1 MATDEPRTYCPSGS
15 LSGGGVCGSLCEGYC
30 SVYVCFPTYA
40 LTPNRRRNRARLTEC
55 GRAELPAAASVWS
68 RARAAKPTLL
78 STGAR
83 VRKWRWQPQHQPQ
96 ARLRGRWSARGAQW
110 LGSARLGSARLGSA
124 RLGSARLGLRSS
136 CLHKV
141 SALSSLACHSE
152 QHWLC
157 PSMHCG
163 AFLGAVVHVCLGAF
177 RSVSAS
183 AAPSAASS
191 TRTADSTT
199 SAATPCRFGHTSPP
213 RPSVRPPACDHRRAR
228 SEPREGFPA
237 RRQQAASA
245 VPQWGTGPVLE
256 MGKWGTWAEW
266 ERRLA
271 CRRVKPRV
279 DNEELAALTTH
290 GHGM

>member
-1 MATDEPRTYCPSGS
+1 VQSWRPTSRAPTALRDRSRAAASAARFARATARS
-15 LSGGGVCGSLCEGYC
+15 
-30 SVYVCFPTYA
+30 TYA
-40 LTPNRRRNRARLTEC
+40 FPLTHLRPTAAAIARPIDRMWPC
-55 GRAELPAAASVWS
+55 GAPAAASVWS

-110 LGSARLGSARLGSA
+110 LGSARLGSA

-245 VPQWGTGPVLE
+245 VPQWGTGSVRE

-271 CRRVKPRV
+271 CR
-279 DNEELAALTTH
+279 
-290 GHGM
+290 

>member
-1 MATDEPRTYCPSGS
+1 MRESPPARSDRVITHRFRACSHGDRRAAHL
-15 LSGGGVCGSLCEGYC
+15 LSFGI
-30 SVYVCFPTYA
+30 A
-40 LTPNRRRNRARLTEC
+40 LGRRRLRLALRGLLLGLRMLSHLRPTAAAIAPRFTEC

-68 RARAAKPTLL
+68 RARATKPTLL
-78 STGAR
+78 SDRCLRAQVAVATSAPASGSPPWTVVGTGRAM
-83 VRKWRWQPQHQPQ
+83 
-96 ARLRGRWSARGAQW
+96 
-110 LGSARLGSARLGSA
+110 A

-141 SALSSLACHSE
+141 SALSSLACNSE

-213 RPSVRPPACDHRRAR
+213 RPSVRPPPCSERTAGLSRPRAA
-228 SEPREGFPA
+228 G
-237 RRQQAASA
+237 SA
-245 VPQWGTGPVLE
+245 GGPSFRNGLAYAGSGE
-256 MGKWGTWAEW
+256 MGNMG
-266 ERRLA
+266 
-271 CRRVKPRV
+271 
-279 DNEELAALTTH
+279 
-290 GHGM
+290 

>member
-124 RLGSARLGLRSS
+124 RLGSACGPLVCTRCPPSAASRAIASS
-136 CLHKV
+136 TGSAHPCIAAPSSALLSTSV
-141 SALSSLACHSE
+141 SALSVQFQPVRRPVLQAQPERRIQRPQRRHLA
-152 QHWLC
+152 
-157 PSMHCG
+157 G
-163 AFLGAVVHVCLGAF
+163 
-177 RSVSAS
+177 SAIP
-183 AAPSAASS
+183 A
-191 TRTADSTT
+191 
-199 SAATPCRFGHTSPP
+199 
-213 RPSVRPPACDHRRAR
+213 RPVQACDHRRAITAVLGANRGRAFPPAGSRQRRR
-228 SEPREGFPA
+228 SLSGEPGLC
-237 RRQQAASA
+237 
-245 VPQWGTGPVLE
+245 W
-256 MGKWGTWAEW
+256 KWGNGE
-266 ERRLA
+266 
-271 CRRVKPRV
+271 
-279 DNEELAALTTH
+279 H
-290 GHGM
+290 GLSGNGA